1 MKKKLIHVLVVF
13 LTVTLCYILQS
24 SVLPDIA
31 GVSPN
36 LIVIEAASFGLLLG
50 EKEGIVIGFFSGLL
64 CDIFFGPLI
73 GFGALMFALIGY
85 VCGTFKRLLYV
96 DGLAFS
102 LLLIGISDFCY
113 CYFSYFFLFLIRN
126 RLFLGSFFTLV
137 MLPELLLTMLLALPV
152 YPLIHLCYNR
162 FLREKHA
169 SPQTGGKDAL
179 IL

>member
-1 MKKKLIHVLVVF
+1 
-13 LTVTLCYILQS
+13 
-24 SVLPDIA
+24 
-31 GVSPN
+31 
-36 LIVIEAASFGLLLG
+36 
-50 EKEGIVIGFFSGLL
+50 
-64 CDIFFGPLI
+64 
-73 GFGALMFALIGY
+73 MFALIGY

-96 DGLAFS
+96 DGLAFP
-102 LLLIGISDFCY
+102 LLLIGISDFGY
-113 CYFSYFFLFLIRN
+113 CFFSYIFLFLIRN